1 MTITSPINIGW
12 KQSSKDYTL
21 TQGNTGQIIHKVV
34 ALRDD
39 GTPYPSYIGF
49 TAKVSFF
56 TLGGKKVLDILSDDI
71 TISHNPSTNELTFT
85 IEFKTED
92 TYLLPA
98 QEKLV
103 GDLMVTAP
111 DEIEKQYPLII
122 KLWVNQSFSR

>member
-39 GTPYPSYIGF
+39 GTPYTSYIGF

-103 GDLMVTAP
+103 GDLMVIAP
-111 DEIEKQYPLII
+111 DGIEKQYPLII